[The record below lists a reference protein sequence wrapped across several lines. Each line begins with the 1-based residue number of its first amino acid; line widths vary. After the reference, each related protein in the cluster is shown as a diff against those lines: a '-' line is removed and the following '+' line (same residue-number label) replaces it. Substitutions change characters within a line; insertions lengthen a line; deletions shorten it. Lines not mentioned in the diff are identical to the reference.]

1 MKRTLIDIQN
11 EITRTRGNLE
21 AINRHPF
28 SEKDREILE
37 PKYQADIARLQKEEK
52 LHKTEVV
59 DPKIVTV

>member
-11 EITRTRGNLE
+11 EIVRTRGNLE

-28 SEKDREILE
+28 SEEDREILE
-37 PKYQADIARLQKEEK
+37 PKYRADIARLQKEEK